1 MVHTGASPD
10 GPFEEPASFLT
21 WPEGNGRLVRHL
33 VKAAGGRIV
42 TGAVVFDVVLT
53 GLPIVTYGPEHL
65 SGLMVGPMPIEDLG
79 YGIALFL
86 LAVLPWDA
94 VAPRPRR

>member
-1 MVHTGASPD
+1 MSRM
-10 GPFEEPASFLT
+10 
-21 WPEGNGRLVRHL
+21 PEYAAVTLLVL
-33 VKAAGGRIV
+33 AV
-42 TGAVVFDVVLT
+42 TGALAWWRGLLARRSTWLALGVFAVLTVVFDVVLT

-86 LAVLPWDA
+86 LAVLAWDA